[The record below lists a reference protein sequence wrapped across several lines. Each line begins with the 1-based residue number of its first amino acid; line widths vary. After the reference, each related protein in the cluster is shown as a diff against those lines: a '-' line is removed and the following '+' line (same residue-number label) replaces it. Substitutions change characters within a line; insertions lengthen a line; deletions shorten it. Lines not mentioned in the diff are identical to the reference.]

1 MVHRN
6 KLIAM
11 VMFGMMTMIPSIADA
26 FAFVQQ
32 NSPISSFSFSSLSRN
47 TRRINNNNNNIPTLY
62 GTTDNTSNNN
72 GDGNDETYDSD
83 WFQQRSNEK
92 DIDFIKRITN
102 QSPPSPSPSAP
113 AKKKQVKKGKYQRIE
128 EWDEE
133 RKKSNGKELTW
144 EERVQFEGRQYGNQ
158 VRQNDILTRNLHTF

>member
-1 MVHRN
+1 
-6 KLIAM
+6 
-11 VMFGMMTMIPSIADA
+11 MFGMMTIPTITDA

-32 NSPISSFSFSSLSRN
+32 NSQISSSSSSSCN
-47 TRRINNNNNNIPTLY
+47 MRRINNTNNSIPTLY
-62 GTTDNTSNNN
+62 GSSNDNNN
-72 GDGNDETYDSD
+72 DDETSDSD

-102 QSPPSPSPSAP
+102 QSPPPAPSAP

-144 EERVQFEGRQYGNQ
+144 EERVQFEGQQYGNQ